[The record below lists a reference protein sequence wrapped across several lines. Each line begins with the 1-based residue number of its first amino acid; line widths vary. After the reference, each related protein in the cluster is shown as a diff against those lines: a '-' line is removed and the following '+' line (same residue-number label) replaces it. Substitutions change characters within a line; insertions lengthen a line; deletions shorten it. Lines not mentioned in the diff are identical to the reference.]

1 MLELFGEALG
11 GHGVP
16 GVGFIPE
23 FVELLPLL
31 WPLLPGVVELEVD
44 PGVELEELLL
54 FVPGNGPHGPLFG
67 CVPLG
72 IVVAGVL
79 PGVVPGVVLLGVVV
93 LCGIVLGVVLC
104 VVEPGY
110 EDPGVVLGVVVV
122 PAGGV
127 AVLPGGVAVPGVV
140 VDPGVGDPGVVD
152 PGVVLC
158 PAVPVELLELPGD
171 VPPAGAVCAT
181 AQPPQHNTAES
192 RTNLFLDIC
201 IASEL
206 LVAGFQLDSP
216 YSTNLFLQTRLSDTF
231 RLENGRWN

>member
-1 MLELFGEALG
+1 MVLELFGEALG

-72 IVVAGVL
+72 AVVAGVL

-93 LCGIVLGVVLC
+93 LFGIVL
-104 VVEPGY
+104 
-110 EDPGVVLGVVVV
+110 GVVLGVVVV